1 MNSTEKTR
9 ATPAM
14 PTSRTI
20 RPRVMARPSAIRHLI
35 WAMAENA

>member
-1 MNSTEKTR
+1 MNSTEETG

-14 PTSRTI
+14 RMPRII
-20 RPRVMARPSAIRHLI
+20 RLRVMALPSAIRHLI